1 VSAPPPLPLAA
12 LPGGVAKATG
22 AVVLT
27 RDGRKLKLKLTVREL
42 PAAHRGHYEVWLYDS
57 IIDAK
62 PLGRLAARVQHLTV
76 TLPSGARHY
85 RWIDISFQPA
95 GFVNH
100 SGVSVLR
107 AGNPAH
113 ASARQLRK
121 RVHRR
126 RQLRRA
132 SGSSRASTSK

>member
-1 VSAPPPLPLAA
+1 
-12 LPGGVAKATG
+12 VAGAKGHLVLIGKGKSLRLRLTLTG
-22 AVVLT
+22 
-27 RDGRKLKLKLTVREL
+27 L
-42 PAAHRGHYEVWLYDS
+42 PAARRGHYEVWLYNS
-57 IIDAK
+57 IIDSRA
-62 PLGRLAARVQHLTV
+62 LGRLRAGVHQLTV
-76 TLPSGARHY
+76 KVLRGAAHY

-100 SGVSVLR
+100 SGISILR
-107 AGNPAH
+107 AGDPAYP
-113 ASARQLRK
+113 ARKQLRK